1 MSSSTSGNG
10 RDLKGVAHASQPPR
24 RARSRAGHP
33 QERSNKQ
40 SPRPSSRVRRTGTGS
55 QQAAHGPEGRGVLAT
70 SSSSPSDDGGTS
82 LQSQRSATPFSVAYV
97 PNSPCSS
104 QMHPPGK
111 ALTGTGGSDRAG
123 DFQTLLARLPPPPQ
137 SEASLPAV
145 IHVANVSTSRD
156 VHDMALNK
164 DRDGSN
170 ALLAPAPISPCKRD
184 RAGGVLSGP
193 SKPGRDAASSSSCAS
208 AEQKLKQ
215 PQVRRSSRSRTET
228 AWHGGATAVV
238 LGD

>member
-1 MSSSTSGNG
+1 MG
-10 RDLKGVAHASQPPR
+10 A
-24 RARSRAGHP
+24 RARAGHP

-40 SPRPSSRVRRTGTGS
+40 SPRPSSRVVRRSTGTGSS
-55 QQAAHGPEGRGVLAT
+55 QQAAHGPEGRGLLLAT
-70 SSSSPSDDGGTS
+70 SSSSPSDDGGTSS

-97 PNSPCSS
+97 PNSPRSG

-111 ALTGTGGSDRAG
+111 ALTAGTGGSDRAG

-145 IHVANVSTSRD
+145 IHVANVATSQD

-208 AEQKLKQ
+208 AEPKLKQ

-228 AWHGGATAVV
+228 AWHGRATAVV